1 MDNKPKNIKVMDIMP
16 SAKRPVLV
24 AEKIEKKEVEKI
36 EIKKAQPEKKPE
48 ETKAEKEFLSKWFYK
63 KRKTD
68 IEEEIPAESEE
79 KEEIIKK
86 KAEIKPET
94 KPSKKED
101 FLTEEIGPEKKRIK
115 FGKYAIIALI
125 LVFVAGGAYAALEIL
140 PKAEIKIAAKKTAW
154 AFNNSVSASKNFGE
168 ISAANKQ
175 IPANFFSEK
184 KNATLSYPATGKGH
198 IKKKASGE
206 ITIYNAYGS
215 QAQGLVANT
224 RFESSDGKIFR
235 IENKITVPGAKI
247 ENGKIIPATIK
258 VKVVADKVGAEY
270 NIGPAKFTIPGF
282 KGTSKY
288 DGFYARSESAMTG
301 GFSGNTVYPTDAEIQ
316 SAKEK
321 TEAALRDSSNLLI
334 SSQIPSDFKVLEGAR
349 QFNITKTEVNQEV
362 TQEGNFSVFM
372 EGELTVVGFKESDLF
387 DLMATLA
394 QKELGEGVRA
404 KEYSLEY
411 GAVRPDIQAG
421 KIDFS
426 INYSG
431 TFWQPVDIEQF
442 KNSIL
447 GKKETDLKAFVFS
460 LPGVERATVSLWPFW
475 VKSVPD
481 KVEKVSVIVE

>member
-1 MDNKPKNIKVMDIMP
+1 M
-16 SAKRPVLV
+16 S
-24 AEKIEKKEVEKI
+24 
-36 EIKKAQPEKKPE
+36 
-48 ETKAEKEFLSKWFYK
+48 EFL
-63 KRKTD
+63 KRIVT
-68 IEEEIPAESEE
+68 PAVPLLL
-79 KEEIIKK
+79 
-86 KAEIKPET
+86 AACAAPPVGNG
-94 KPSKKED
+94 PSVVRNASAAVHEVVLDNGLKVIVKED
-101 FLTEEIGPEKKRIK
+101 HRAP
-115 FGKYAIIALI
+115 
-125 LVFVAGGAYAALEIL
+125 VV
-140 PKAEIKIAAKKTAW
+140 
-154 AFNNSVSASKNFGE
+154 VS
-168 ISAANKQ
+168 Q
-175 IPANFFSEK
+175 IW
-184 KNATLSYPATGKGH
+184 Y
-198 IKKKASGE
+198 
-206 ITIYNAYGS
+206 
-215 QAQGLVANT
+215 
-224 RFESSDGKIFR
+224 
-235 IENKITVPGAKI
+235 
-247 ENGKIIPATIK
+247 
-258 VKVVADKVGAEY
+258 KVGASDEPDGLTG
-270 NIGPAKFTIPGF
+270 ISHVLEHLMF
-282 KGTSKY
+282 KGTPKY
-288 DGFYARSESAMTG
+288 NGFYARSESAMTG
-301 GFSGNTVYPTDAEIQ
+301 GFSGDTTYPTDAEIQ

-362 TQEGNFSVFM
+362 NQEGNFSVFM